1 MSHKLARPNQAPY
14 FVSWVN
20 KFLSFTP
27 STSLPQEAKIKQF
40 LEHIAPRI
48 QDWQVEQADTAIR
61 LYLFHFIRKD
71 TNSIDTPEADPVLTD
86 PDVLLAK
93 MVEILKIKHY
103 SPKTQKSYLQWAKRF
118 FIYMRHTLHKDIA
131 MTRDSTDVKNFLSFL
146 AIQQKVS
153 ASTQNQAFNA
163 LLLPRQIPRLLM
175 RGV

>member
-1 MSHKLARPNQAPY
+1 
-14 FVSWVN
+14 
-20 KFLSFTP
+20 
-27 STSLPQEAKIKQF
+27 
-40 LEHIAPRI
+40 
-48 QDWQVEQADTAIR
+48 
-61 LYLFHFIRKD
+61 
-71 TNSIDTPEADPVLTD
+71 
-86 PDVLLAK
+86 

-131 MTRDSTDVKNFLSFL
+131 MTCNSTDVKNFLSFL

-175 RGV
+175 RG